1 MKKRRNLLL
10 VLALFL
16 ILALGLTACGEKKSD
31 PTTVTIWHVYGGEVT
46 SPLNVL
52 VEEFNRTVGQKQGIR
67 VRVDSVSN
75 TNTIHESVLAAAY
88 DDPGASELPDMFISY
103 PKTVLALPNDGI
115 LVDYRDYFSDEELD
129 AFLPEFLEEGTVN
142 GRLTVLPI
150 AKSAEI
156 LYVNQTIFDRF
167 AAATGAKIEDLST
180 WEGLYALAEQYAKWS
195 DGKCFFVHDYH
206 FNYFQVGVESKREN
220 FFDEN
225 GLAFGPEFDYAW
237 ELYARAALT
246 GGLWLGGG
254 YATEPLRTG
263 DAIVSVAS
271 SASVLYYSNIVT
283 YPDNSFEQVEI
294 VSMPCPTF
302 EGGEKMV
309 MQRGA
314 GLCTVKS
321 TPERE
326 KACMTFL
333 KWLTEPERNVEFVTE
348 LGYMPVTKEGFDN
361 YLPTAIKALSDP
373 MYVSLYEAFLSMRQ
387 DYSFYTPPQRED
399 YLDLETHFE
408 KGVRLRLT
416 AGRAQYQEQGEESLD
431 ALVRSTLEEFKKS
444 FGK

>member
-1 MKKRRNLLL
+1 
-10 VLALFL
+10 
-16 ILALGLTACGEKKSD
+16 
-31 PTTVTIWHVYGGEVT
+31 
-46 SPLNVL
+46 
-52 VEEFNRTVGQKQGIR
+52 
-67 VRVDSVSN
+67 
-75 TNTIHESVLAAAY
+75 
-88 DDPGASELPDMFISY
+88 
-103 PKTVLALPNDGI
+103 
-115 LVDYRDYFSDEELD
+115 
-129 AFLPEFLEEGTVN
+129 
-142 GRLTVLPI
+142 
-150 AKSAEI
+150 
-156 LYVNQTIFDRF
+156 
-167 AAATGAKIEDLST
+167 
-180 WEGLYALAEQYAKWS
+180 
-195 DGKCFFVHDYH
+195 
-206 FNYFQVGVESKREN
+206 
-220 FFDEN
+220 
-225 GLAFGPEFDYAW
+225 
-237 ELYARAALT
+237 
-246 GGLWLGGG
+246 
-254 YATEPLRTG
+254 
-263 DAIVSVAS
+263 
-271 SASVLYYSNIVT
+271 
-283 YPDNSFEQVEI
+283 
-294 VSMPCPTF
+294 MPCPTF

-416 AGRAQYQEQGEESLD
+416 AGRAQYQEQGEGALD
-431 ALVRSTLEEFKKS
+431 ALVHSTLEEFKKS